1 MATAP
6 KVSDYPKILKALSF
20 YKFTSIATGIML
32 LFVVVEM
39 VAKYAYGYEI
49 YAFSQNG
56 VISLAPVDAFGNTQ
70 SDGINLSTGI
80 LIVHGWFYVV
90 YLFSNFMLWSPM
102 RWPFWV
108 FLVLASGGIV
118 PLLSFFLEGRIA
130 RKVLETID
138 AGEPEPTP
146 VMEAQH

>member
-1 MATAP
+1 MARAP
-6 KVSDYPKILKALSF
+6 KVSDYPKIRKALSF

-39 VAKYAYGYEI
+39 VAKYAFGYEI
-49 YAFSQNG
+49 YAFSQDG
-56 VISLAPVDAFGNTQ
+56 IISLAPVDAFGNTQ
-70 SDGINLSTGI
+70 SDGINLSTAI

-90 YLFSNFMLWSPM
+90 YLFSNFLLWSPM

-108 FLVLASGGIV
+108 FLVLASGGVV

-130 RKVLETID
+130 RKVHAVID
-138 AGEPEPTP
+138 VDEPEPAP
-146 VMEAQH
+146 VLEAHH